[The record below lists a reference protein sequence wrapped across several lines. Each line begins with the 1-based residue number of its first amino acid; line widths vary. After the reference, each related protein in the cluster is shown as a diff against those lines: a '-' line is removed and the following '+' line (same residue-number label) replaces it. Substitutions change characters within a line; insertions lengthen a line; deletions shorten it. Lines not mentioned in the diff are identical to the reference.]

1 MSPFRK
7 SQIDHKVKHAT
18 QFILAIEKK
27 AGRAMADKVLKAL
40 IAGRGY

>member
-1 MSPFRK
+1 MSPFRN
-7 SQIDHKVKHAT
+7 SQIDLVVNLAT

-40 IAGRGY
+40 IAGRV

>member
-1 MSPFRK
+1 MNSFRK
-7 SQIDHKVKHAT
+7 SQIDHKVKSAT

-27 AGRAMADKVLKAL
+27 AGRQMADRGLKAL